1 MHRYRIL
8 VVEDDHAIRNGLAD
22 ALAVSGYDVLSARD
36 GYEAMEMIHAEEYDL
51 ALLDVVLPGANGFE
65 LLKRI
70 REDRSTVPVL
80 MLTAKGAEADK
91 VKGLKLG
98 ADDYVVKP
106 FSLLE
111 VLARIEAVLRRS
123 PERPSAVNRVM
134 LPEGHLDFA
143 ARVMLPEGHLDFAAR
158 ALVLGEERVVL
169 TTKEFDLA
177 RHLAANAGRIIT
189 REEILARVW
198 KMDPRLVETRSID
211 TTIARLR
218 EKMGKRNSAVIRTLR
233 GRGYVWEDGA

>member
-1 MHRYRIL
+1 MIKIL
-8 VVEDDHAIRNGLAD
+8 IVDDEKPICDLIDLNLSA
-22 ALAVSGYDVLSARD
+22 SGYQCRTVQD
-36 GYEAMEMIHAEEYDL
+36 GLEALKLIEEENFDL
-51 ALLDVVLPGANGFE
+51 ILLDIMLPGADGYDIME
-65 LLKRI
+65 YI
-70 REDRSTVPVL
+70 RPMGIPVIFI
-80 MLTAKGAEADK
+80 TAKHEVRDR

-123 PERPSAVNRVM
+123 PERPSAVN
-134 LPEGHLDFA
+134 
-143 ARVMLPEGHLDFAAR
+143 RVMLPEGHLDFAAR

>member
-8 VVEDDHAIRNGLAD
+8 VVEDDHAIRNGLTD
-22 ALAVSGYDVLSARD
+22 ALTVSGYDVLSAKD
-36 GYEAMEMIHAEEYDL
+36 GYEALEMIHAEDYDL
-51 ALLDVVLPGANGFE
+51 ALLDVVLPGVNGFE
-65 LLKRI
+65 LLRRV
-70 REDRSTVPVL
+70 REDRATVPVL

-123 PERPSAVNRVM
+123 PERPSAVTRVI
-134 LPEGHLDFA
+134 LPEGYLDFTG
-143 ARVMLPEGHLDFAAR
+143 RT
-158 ALVLGEERVVL
+158 LVFGDGQVVL

-177 RHLAANAGRIIT
+177 RHLAVNAGRIIT
-189 REEILARVW
+189 REEILTRVW

-218 EKMGKRNSAVIRTLR
+218 EKMGKRNAGVIRTLR
-233 GRGYVWEDGA
+233 GHGYVWEDDA

>member
-1 MHRYRIL
+1 MIDL
-8 VVEDDHAIRNGLAD
+8 NLSA
-22 ALAVSGYDVLSARD
+22 SGYQCRTVQD
-36 GYEAMEMIHAEEYDL
+36 GLEALKLIEEENFDL
-51 ALLDVVLPGANGFE
+51 ILLDIMLPGADGYDIME
-65 LLKRI
+65 YI
-70 REDRSTVPVL
+70 RPMGIPVIFI
-80 MLTAKGAEADK
+80 TAKHEVRDR

-111 VLARIEAVLRRS
+111 VLAMIEAVLRRS
-123 PERPSAVNRVM
+123 PERPSAVN
-134 LPEGHLDFA
+134 
-143 ARVMLPEGHLDFAAR
+143 RVMLPEGHLDFAAR

>member
-1 MHRYRIL
+1 M
-8 VVEDDHAIRNGLAD
+8 
-22 ALAVSGYDVLSARD
+22 
-36 GYEAMEMIHAEEYDL
+36 
-51 ALLDVVLPGANGFE
+51 
-65 LLKRI
+65 
-70 REDRSTVPVL
+70 
-80 MLTAKGAEADK
+80 
-91 VKGLKLG
+91 KGLKLG

-143 ARVMLPEGHLDFAAR
+143 AR

-169 TTKEFDLA
+169 TAEEFDLA

-233 GRGYVWEDGA
+233 GRGYVGRTEHEQPFFLPFAVVVLPADSAGGDGMAQPFHAGCGEAQAGGNAPIRLVERAAWPCGA

>member
-1 MHRYRIL
+1 
-8 VVEDDHAIRNGLAD
+8 
-22 ALAVSGYDVLSARD
+22 
-36 GYEAMEMIHAEEYDL
+36 
-51 ALLDVVLPGANGFE
+51 
-65 LLKRI
+65 
-70 REDRSTVPVL
+70 

-91 VKGLKLG
+91 VRGLKLG

-123 PERPSAVNRVM
+123 PERPRTLDRVG
-134 LPEGHLDFA
+134 LPEGYLDFPT
-143 ARVMLPEGHLDFAAR
+143 RS
-158 ALVLGEERVVL
+158 LVLGEERIVL

-189 REEILARVW
+189 REEILTRVW

-218 EKMGKRNSAVIRTLR
+218 EKMGKRNAAVIRTLR
-233 GRGYVWEDGA
+233 GQGYVWEETA